1 LREGRVVG
9 SNAGFQSAASASPF
23 FYDGAERANDPGLAH
38 ALFQDSGCGGKK
50 KRLRKGALSVVTGSM
65 SPLRGRWWSYL
76 GRVDVT
82 TAALFL
88 LAIIPPLAAAAVVL
102 THWVPLPFLDEWSIS
117 GETFTRWCTGTLSF
131 RDLFAQVYESRYF
144 FPRLLY
150 LVLVQAGGWDVR
162 KEMAL
167 ILLSVGA
174 TVLLFHHAMRV
185 SLNAGTHAT
194 LLVSA
199 AASFLA
205 FAPTQLDNF
214 LWGNVLGH
222 FFAGLALLAMII
234 VNLSERPL
242 ALKAFLNGMLALVAT
257 YTFANG
263 MLLWPLGFPLA
274 SRGESRRWRCV
285 IWVLYLLCA
294 AAAVG
299 VYFIGYRRPYQVPP
313 LFGGGFELGPVAE
326 FLVLWTGSYFT
337 SNLVLAFVAGLVG
350 IALFLAAAVGA
361 VLVTG
366 RSGAWRPFYPAAVLG
381 TFALATASI
390 TAAGRIGIGVDQ
402 AALQTRYRAFS
413 LSFYLAL
420 LALLFALYCAWCS
433 HTAAQ
438 RRWLFQV
445 GVSVA
450 AAAALITWGARYPKQ
465 LRHVQLA
472 HRDNVSLLR
481 SLEWIEVIPNNP
493 DLALIFPDPE
503 VVRVR
508 ARALRECNLLRLPFV
523 SAAFTEQLHS
533 LPSPEPNSPAGQ
545 ITTCLFHPN
554 HNLYIGGL
562 AQLPGHRKPDCVL
575 VGASVGGAPFQ
586 PVSVIETSYEAG
598 KKQGLANFDRE
609 LIPANLPLGDV
620 TIAAWAVDLAQGKL
634 YPLGGATLIRH
645 AG

>member
-1 LREGRVVG
+1 
-9 SNAGFQSAASASPF
+9 
-23 FYDGAERANDPGLAH
+23 
-38 ALFQDSGCGGKK
+38 
-50 KRLRKGALSVVTGSM
+50 M
-65 SPLRGRWWSYL
+65 SPLRSRWWHYL

-102 THWVPLPFLDEWSIS
+102 TNWVPLPFSDEWSIS

-131 RDLFAQVYESRYF
+131 RDLFAQYYESRMF

-167 ILLSVGA
+167 IFLSVGA
-174 TVLLFHHAMRV
+174 AVLLFHRAMRM

-205 FAPTQLDNF
+205 FAPTQLENF
-214 LWGNVLGH
+214 LWGNLLVH
-222 FFAGLALLAMII
+222 FFAGLALLCMII

-242 ALKAFLNGMLALVAT
+242 ALKAFLNSMLALVAS

-285 IWVLYLLCA
+285 VWALYLFCA

-299 VYFIGYRRPYQVPP
+299 VYFIGYRRPYWSPL
-313 LFGGGFELGPVAE
+313 LFGGSFELGPFAE
-326 FLVLWTGSYFT
+326 FLVLWAGAYFT

-350 IALFLAAAVGA
+350 IALFVAAAVGA
-361 VLVTG
+361 LLVIG
-366 RSGAWRPFYPAAVLG
+366 RSGAWRPFYPAGVLG
-381 TFALATASI
+381 TFAWATAFI
-390 TAAGRIGIGVDQ
+390 TAAGRIGWGVDL
-402 AALQTRYRAFS
+402 ALTPQYRAFS

-420 LALLFALYCAWCS
+420 LALLFALYCACFC
-433 HTAAQ
+433 HTAVR

-450 AAAALITWGARYPKQ
+450 AATALIAWGARYPKQ
-465 LRHVQLA
+465 LWYVRLVHQQK
-472 HRDNVSLLR
+472 VSLLR
-481 SLEWIEVIPNNP
+481 ALEWIEVIPNNP
-493 DLALIFPDPE
+493 DLARTFPVSVPE
-503 VVRVR
+503 GR
-508 ARALRECNLLRLPFV
+508 ACVRALRECNLLRLPFV
-523 SAAFTEQLHS
+523 SAALTEQLHS

-545 ITTCLFHPN
+545 ISTCLFHPN

-562 AQLPGHRKPDCVL
+562 AQLPGDRKPDCVL
-575 VGASVGGAPFQ
+575 VGASAGGAPFQ
-586 PVSVIETSYEAG
+586 PVSVVETSYEAG
-598 KKQGLANFDRE
+598 KKQGLANFDRA

-620 TIAAWAVDLAQGKL
+620 SIAAWAVDLAQGKL

-645 AG
+645 THVEAPVR

>member
-1 LREGRVVG
+1 MFDQP
-9 SNAGFQSAASASPF
+9 S
-23 FYDGAERANDPGLAH
+23 
-38 ALFQDSGCGGKK
+38 
-50 KRLRKGALSVVTGSM
+50 LRKGSLLVLVTASM
-65 SPLRGRWWSYL
+65 PPLRGHWRPYL

-102 THWVPLPFLDEWSIS
+102 THWVPLPFSDEWITP

-131 RDLFAQVYESRYF
+131 SVLFAQLNEARLF

-214 LWGNVLGH
+214 LWGCLVES
-222 FFAGLALLAMII
+222 FFPGLALLAMII

-257 YTFANG
+257 YTYAHG
-263 MLLWPLGFPLA
+263 MLLWLLGFPLA

-299 VYFIGYRRPYQVPP
+299 VYFIGYRRPYWVPP
-313 LFGGGFELGPVAE
+313 FFGGRFELGPFAE
-326 FLVLWTGSYFT
+326 FLVLWTGAYFA
-337 SNLVLAFVAGLVG
+337 SNLVLTFVAGLVG
-350 IALFLAAAVGA
+350 IALFVAAAGGA
-361 VLVTG
+361 VLVIG
-366 RSGAWRPFYPAAVLG
+366 RSGAWRPFYPGGVLG
-381 TFALATASI
+381 TYALATACI
-390 TAAGRIGIGVDQ
+390 TAAGRIAFGVY
-402 AALQTRYRAFS
+402 AALWPRYRAFS

-420 LALLFALYCAWCS
+420 LALLFALYCACFC
-433 HTAAQ
+433 HTSVQ
-438 RRWLFQV
+438 RRRLLQV

-450 AAAALITWGARYPKQ
+450 AAAALIAWGARYPKQ
-465 LRHVQLA
+465 LRHVRLV
-472 HRDNVSLLR
+472 HRQNVSLLR
-481 SLEWIEVIPNNP
+481 SLEWMEVIPNNP
-493 DLALIFPDPE
+493 DLEVIFPDPE
-503 VVRVR
+503 GRAR

-523 SAAFTEQLHS
+523 SAALTEQLHS

-545 ITTCLFHPN
+545 ITTCLFRPN

-562 AQLPGHRKPDCVL
+562 AQLPGNRKPDCVL

-598 KKQGLANFDRE
+598 KRQGLANFDRE
-609 LIPANLPLGDV
+609 LIPDNLPLGDV
-620 TIAAWAVDLAQGKL
+620 SIAGWAVDLAQGKL

-645 AG
+645 THVEAQPR